1 MRPYRFFGAA
11 IAAAA
16 LAALSAQV
24 ASARTLPAPVA
35 TPTPIPSA
43 SSPLPYPAY
52 GRPAPSVSATKVR
65 PGIPPRVTLAQ
76 SLAIAAASSPV
87 LAAARANYRLAKVP
101 VNLAKSAIFPSVTGQ
116 ASITRT
122 GGALVFGGSS
132 FRSGQRAFVSK
143 GISLNVRQLIYDGGK
158 VIAEIHSAK
167 ATESGAADTYE
178 RELQTLAYDVA
189 QAYYSAL
196 QAERATSLAVQ
207 VVHQNEVQENL
218 VRAQI
223 RAGTTAPADL
233 MTAELPTAQAR
244 VALVKAQGAELSSLA
259 AFANVLGLDADTRI
273 RPADDTPA
281 GRAATLLHAPV
292 LPHRTA
298 LKRALALRPDYL
310 AAERTV
316 EADQYTLQAQRLGRF
331 PVLTATASTGANSTN
346 PVNGTQFLN
355 ANSIGAQISLPIF
368 DQGVTAAYVAQAAA
382 VLDTAEAQLR
392 SAKLGIQL
400 GVRQALVGLVSAQA
414 ALGETQAELNTAQEV
429 LKATQAQYRAG
440 VTTLPLLLNA
450 QVGLTQAETD
460 RLNAV
465 YALRQAEQTYAYALG
480 ESDLMPAGP

>member
-87 LAAARANYRLAKVP
+87 LAAARANYRLAQVP

-167 ATESGAADTYE
+167 ATQSGAADTYE

-273 RPADDTPA
+273 RPVDDTPA
-281 GRAATLLHAPV
+281 DRAATLLQAPV
-292 LPHRTA
+292 LP
-298 LKRALALRPDYL
+298 
-310 AAERTV
+310 
-316 EADQYTLQAQRLGRF
+316 
-331 PVLTATASTGANSTN
+331 
-346 PVNGTQFLN
+346 
-355 ANSIGAQISLPIF
+355 
-368 DQGVTAAYVAQAAA
+368 
-382 VLDTAEAQLR
+382 
-392 SAKLGIQL
+392 
-400 GVRQALVGLVSAQA
+400 
-414 ALGETQAELNTAQEV
+414 
-429 LKATQAQYRAG
+429 YR
-440 VTTLPLLLNA
+440 
-450 QVGLTQAETD
+450 
-460 RLNAV
+460 
-465 YALRQAEQTYAYALG
+465 
-480 ESDLMPAGP
+480 